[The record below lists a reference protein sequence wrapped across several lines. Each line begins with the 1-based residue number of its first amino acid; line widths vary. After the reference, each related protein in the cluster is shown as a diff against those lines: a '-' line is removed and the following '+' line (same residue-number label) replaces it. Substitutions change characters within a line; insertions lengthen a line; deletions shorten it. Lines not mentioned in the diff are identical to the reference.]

1 MPKYPKFKRY
11 NIETA
16 IYMPPVDSTNAVVC
30 ALLLPDSIPHAAT
43 IGTKRSASVLIRNAH
58 TMLAAISHI
67 WRHVGF
73 LSQAA
78 ILSAVMTNI
87 GIKKVVIDI

>member
-1 MPKYPKFKRY
+1 VRSNKTHPILCVMPKYPKFKRY

-43 IGTKRSASVLIRNAH
+43 IGTKEAHLFNQKCTYNAG
-58 TMLAAISHI
+58 SHKP
-67 WRHVGF
+67 HM
-73 LSQAA
+73 AP
-78 ILSAVMTNI
+78 M
-87 GIKKVVIDI
+87 